1 MRPSLTSSLP
11 DTQGLV
17 AHVTYQLAGFD
28 RQNFVSD
35 ITSTVPTDGSYTIR
49 AICFEGD
56 GLQATGL
63 LTVQMREETRLNGF
77 LVQRLK
83 SIQGMVS
90 VREIQ

>member
-1 MRPSLTSSLP
+1 MRPFLISSLP
-11 DTQGLV
+11 DSPGHV

-28 RQNFVSD
+28 RLNFVND
-35 ITSTVPTDGSYTIR
+35 IANTVPMDGSYTIR

-63 LTVQMREETRLNGF
+63 LTVQMREDQHVKGF
-77 LVQRLK
+77 LAQRLK

-90 VREIQ
+90 VREVQ

>member
-11 DTQGLV
+11 DSQGHV

-28 RQNFVSD
+28 RLNFVSD
-35 ITSTVPTDGSYTIR
+35 ITSTVPQDGSYTIQ

-63 LTVQMREETRLNGF
+63 LTVQMREEHRIQGF

-90 VREIQ
+90 VREVQ